1 MRAIAFTLQ
10 SGITAEEKEI
20 TLTAIQAAEGILSA
34 ALLLPDDDD
43 PDIARTGYAYVDAAT
58 DAAATG
64 ARLAAISGVESVSV
78 SGDRY
83 LR

>member
-10 SGITAEEKEI
+10 SGITVEEKEK

-43 PDIARTGYAYVDAAT
+43 PDIARMGYAYVSAAT
-58 DAAATG
+58 DANQVG
-64 ARLAAISGVESVSV
+64 ARLAAIPHVQSVAI